1 MDGGWC
7 NEEVRQLL
15 DTSCPGGGRGGGEGR
30 ALKNGRHLM
39 SAMLRDWRMK
49 APEGAGYAGLEGMN
63 ILESACYGR
72 AGVEEKDAFTEH
84 AEELPDSS

>member
-1 MDGGWC
+1 
-7 NEEVRQLL
+7 
-15 DTSCPGGGRGGGEGR
+15 
-30 ALKNGRHLM
+30 M

-63 ILESACYGR
+63 ILESGCDGR
-72 AGVEEKDAFTEH
+72 AAVEEKDACMEH

>member
-15 DTSCPGGGRGGGEGR
+15 DISGPRGGRGGGEGR
-30 ALKNGRHLM
+30 ALKNERHLM

-63 ILESACYGR
+63 ILESGCDGR
-72 AGVEEKDAFTEH
+72 AAVEETDACMEH